1 MDSNIFN
8 LNRIIIAKIFVEKN
22 MKKLKLIC
30 AIFALYCVNLNAQSL
45 QNIQSI
51 KADFTQEIKGDEG
64 TILYSGHLV
73 ARADSKAHWRYE
85 KPMKKEIFVNGKS
98 VMIYEPEFNQ
108 VIISDKLDIDFI
120 KILKSVQKNGGKN
133 NDEWQ
138 SVVNNQTFR
147 IVLKGGKPHKI
158 LYKDELDNDIIITL
172 ENVALNAKISDDE
185 FNFKRPE
192 GVEVIYQ

>member
-22 MKKLKLIC
+22 MKKLKFIC
-30 AIFALYCVNLNAQSL
+30 ALFALICVNLANLSAESL
-45 QNIQSI
+45 KNITSI

-64 TILYSGHLV
+64 SIKYSGHLV

-85 KPMKKEIFVNGKS
+85 VPMKKEIFVNGKS

-108 VIISDKLDIDFI
+108 VIISDKMNIDFM
-120 KILKSVQKNGGKN
+120 KILNSVRKNG
-133 NDEWQ
+133 DEWQ

-147 IVLKGGKPHKI
+147 ITLKGDKPHKI
-158 LYKDELDNDIIITL
+158 FYKDELDNDIVITL
-172 ENVALNAKISDDE
+172 ENVALNAKISNNE
-185 FNFKRPE
+185 FNFKRPQ